1 MKVRNC
7 LTCVNFANNM
17 IFEYSKSGTIQNVS
31 RIMKCNKLNLEF
43 QLKNSEEKYTNEVG
57 ELHFITNKCYKAKH
71 YQKVEQ
77 INPYKVICKDV

>member
-31 RIMKCNKLNLEF
+31 RIMKCNKLNFNF
-43 QLKNSEEKYTNEVG
+43 QLKNSEEKDNKSR
-57 ELHFITNKCYKAKH
+57 FITNKCYKAKH
-71 YQKVEQ
+71 YQKVEN